1 LNIAKFI
8 LNPLLDFVY
17 PPVCISCD
25 TLLSEGSQKV
35 CKNCWSTVPA
45 LSKSHSLY
53 QKTLNK
59 LVVYGC
65 IDDLVSCYIFERE
78 GPSQHIAHALK
89 YQEYKSLGLELGKKL
104 GRLVQDWNVE
114 VDVIIPVPLHRIKHR
129 ERGYNQ
135 SEYIAQGI
143 AAVIEKPILSDAVR
157 RKRNT
162 QTQTKLNFEERQKN
176 MKNAFETSPNT
187 SEKLRGKACLLVD
200 DIITTGATMNSCAK
214 EILTA
219 GPKSII
225 AASAALAK

>member
-1 LNIAKFI
+1 
-8 LNPLLDFVY
+8 
-17 PPVCISCD
+17 VCISCN
-25 TLLSEGSQKV
+25 TLLSKESQKI
-35 CKNCWSTVPA
+35 CKNCWSAVPA
-45 LSKSHSLY
+45 LSRNHSLY

-59 LVVYGC
+59 LIVYGC

-89 YQEYKSLGLELGKKL
+89 YQEYKSLGLELGIRL
-104 GRLVQDWNVE
+104 GRLVQDWNVK

-143 AAVIEKPILSDAVR
+143 ASIIEKPILLNTVR
-157 RKRNT
+157 RKRYT

-176 MKNAFETSPNT
+176 MNNAFETSSNT
-187 SEKLRGKACLLVD
+187 PEKLHGKVCLLVD

-225 AASAALAK
+225 AASVALAK